1 MFKKPV
7 PVAVTHD
14 VKLDELKEFYGE
26 AKADFK
32 ALLKTVGITLAIG
45 IPCAILFGVAAN
57 LACNLI
63 EDNLTASQ

>member
-1 MFKKPV
+1 MFKKPL
-7 PVAVTHD
+7 PVAVSHT
-14 VKLDELKEFYGE
+14 VELDELKEFYGE

-57 LACNLI
+57 LAGEAIQN
-63 EDNLTASQ
+63 NLTASQ